1 MYYVDKTAS
10 VAGLIRDMMHGHQL
24 VTAPHGFGKSL
35 MMSAV
40 DAFLNI
46 DYRGNIWF
54 DRLDISEEHDLDIH
68 RNAYPVVSMDLS
80 RVDPEDI
87 EGLQDLIIAAA
98 NQALEQIDKTNQER
112 IGAITGGMKLP
123 F

>member
-1 MYYVDKTAS
+1 MAKGFRGGMGMGGNMNRVVAQAQKAQRQIELAQAEIREMRFTGTAGGEL
-10 VAGLIRDMMHGHQL
+10 VKVVVGGDHQL
-24 VTAPHGFGKSL
+24 YEVQIAKE
-35 MMSAV
+35 V
-40 DAFLNI
+40 
-46 DYRGNIWF
+46 
-54 DRLDISEEHDLDIH
+54 
-68 RNAYPVVSMDLS
+68 
-80 RVDPEDI
+80 VDPDDI

>member
-1 MYYVDKTAS
+1 MAKGFRGGMGMGGNMSQVVAQAQRMQRQIEMAQAEIQEMRFTGTAGGEL
-10 VAGLIRDMMHGHQL
+10 VKVVVTGKHQL
-24 VTAPHGFGKSL
+24 ESVEIAKE
-35 MMSAV
+35 V
-40 DAFLNI
+40 
-46 DYRGNIWF
+46 
-54 DRLDISEEHDLDIH
+54 
-68 RNAYPVVSMDLS
+68 
-80 RVDPEDI
+80 VDPDDI

>member
-1 MYYVDKTAS
+1 MAKGFRGGMGMGGNMSQVMAQAQRMQRQIEMAQAEIQEMRFTGTAGGEL
-10 VAGLIRDMMHGHQL
+10 VKVVVTGKHQL
-24 VTAPHGFGKSL
+24 ESVEIAKE
-35 MMSAV
+35 V
-40 DAFLNI
+40 
-46 DYRGNIWF
+46 
-54 DRLDISEEHDLDIH
+54 
-68 RNAYPVVSMDLS
+68 
-80 RVDPEDI
+80 VDPEDI